1 VCGISEWNCVAP
13 ATMHSFASSVCMRRD
28 SWHGKWE
35 QERIFFISS
44 DADTRDFLT
53 AWQVSNFNLTQLS
66 STRCFSASGKSFI
79 LHLNQD
85 FVARFTLVIEMRVFM
100 LQQICFWEFSSP
112 TLWSLHNMDWT
123 DSCHACYVPSSS
135 SSSSRIESHPTN
147 FPFTC
152 LPCSTSGEE
161 LVFGASLYSSP
172 VG

>member
-1 VCGISEWNCVAP
+1 VELCRAGDE
-13 ATMHSFASSVCMRRD
+13 HSFALSMCMRRD
-28 SWHGKWE
+28 SCAWKMGARE
-35 QERIFFISS
+35 NFFISS
-44 DADTRDFLT
+44 DAGTRDFLT

-66 STRCFSASGKSFI
+66 SARCFSASGKSFI

-85 FVARFTLVIEMRVFM
+85 FVSKIHLTYPDGVFM
-100 LQQICFWEFSSP
+100 LQQICFCEFSSP

-123 DSCHACYVPSSS
+123 DSCHACYVTSSS